1 MYSGDLVIW
10 CCSLKLNS
18 DFLEFRTSFHSGKKQ
33 SKLEIFSLFYLI
45 GIGTFWPPFNFGNT
59 FPLSILLSQSPA
71 KKCILVR
78 IDSSFASSLQLHTT
92 NINIAPLVLQV
103 SLICSAGAALIVDHS
118 PLMRDRDLPWSFQT
132 SMFVLKLLRKSISVV
147 QSESL
152 WQVPPYTW

>member
-71 KKCILVR
+71 KKCILVC
-78 IDSSFASSLQLHTT
+78 IDSSFASSVH
-92 NINIAPLVLQV
+92 PLVLQV